1 MIDERDFILN
11 KLEIA
16 ETRYIS
22 SFRISTP
29 EPSLLSNPP
38 VPRQAPPPEDGDDL
52 KRQISRPQ
60 ALAGY
65 RVSNVFL
72 DPLEGTALNRLFC
85 SIVIALAANELKSKI
100 RLLPYLVH
108 QRHTLHPN
116 NTINYELSVG

>member
-1 MIDERDFILN
+1 MPKILSIIRSSNENVDGSDTQHLSLLIDERDFILN

-65 RVSNVFL
+65 RVS
-72 DPLEGTALNRLFC
+72 
-85 SIVIALAANELKSKI
+85 
-100 RLLPYLVH
+100 
-108 QRHTLHPN
+108 
-116 NTINYELSVG
+116 